1 MNIKD
6 YFVNS
11 LNLENND
18 HHCIKIFPLK
28 HCRALLKVF
37 KELAIELDQSCRVL
51 NTREDLEMEATVQL
65 YLNSV
70 ICFLQLKLTR
80 VRFLLSSL
88 IFFINN

>member
-11 LNLENND
+11 LNLKNND
-18 HHCIKIFPLK
+18 HHCIKIFLLK
-28 HCRALLKVF
+28 HCRAPFEVF
-37 KELAIELDQSCRVL
+37 KELAVELNQLCRVL
-51 NTREDLEMEATVQL
+51 GMREDLEMEATVQL

-88 IFFINN
+88 IFFMNN